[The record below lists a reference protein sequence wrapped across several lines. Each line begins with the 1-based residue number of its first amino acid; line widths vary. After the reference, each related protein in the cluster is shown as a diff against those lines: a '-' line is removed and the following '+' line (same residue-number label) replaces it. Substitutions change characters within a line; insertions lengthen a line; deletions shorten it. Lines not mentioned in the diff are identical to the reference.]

1 MFCAR
6 LCENPYYLLI
16 HKLCSR
22 KLDTP
27 TISNAERIGIVKSM
41 LSSAVDEEY
50 AKHIPNMESKNK
62 SLSLSLRQEGNV
74 AYQKQNHM
82 KAHELYTQSIAAAPM
97 DSEDLALAYAN
108 RSAALL
114 KMGLFQECI
123 IDIQHALRLG
133 YPETLCFKLFLRLGQ
148 CYRNL
153 ANKAKAAENFLLAR
167 EHLDKS
173 NLSEAERKKTS
184 EMIVTEEKAPKVK
197 PGCKVQMY
205 TSPLPSVSYGQN
217 QVAPNFSSA
226 VDIQYNTTF
235 GRHIVANRNIK
246 IGEHL
251 QTAWLTFCRHSKRKD
266 ESIKTLIINL
276 VSYYM
281 HCLGQHVILLSI
293 YICYTSRFEAIHM
306 A

>member
-1 MFCAR
+1 MFSQYSKQDDNFFDTR
-6 LCENPYYLLI
+6 YWKNPHYLQ
-16 HKLCSR
+16 KLVICSHI
-22 KLDTP
+22 LDNP

-41 LSSAVDEEY
+41 LSSLVDEKYED
-50 AKHIPNMESKNK
+50 HVLNMKPK
-62 SLSLSLRQEGNV
+62 VKKLALSFRQEGNV
-74 AYQKQNHM
+74 AYQKQNHL
-82 KAHELYTQSIAAAPM
+82 KAHELYTQSIAAAPV

-114 KMGLFQECI
+114 KMGFFQECI

-133 YPETLCFKLFLRLGQ
+133 YPKSLCFKLFLRLGQ

-173 NLSEAERKKTS
+173 NLSESERKKTS

-197 PGCKVQMY
+197 PGCKLQMY
-205 TSPLPSVSYGQN
+205 TFPVPSVSYGQN
-217 QVAPNFSSA
+217 QVAPSFSSA

-246 IGEHL
+246 VGKHYTNCMINNF
-251 QTAWLTFCRHSKRKD
+251 QTQQKTRYDSKR
-266 ESIKTLIINL
+266 T
-276 VSYYM
+276 
-281 HCLGQHVILLSI
+281 
-293 YICYTSRFEAIHM
+293 
-306 A
+306 

>member
-1 MFCAR
+1 MFSQYSTR
-6 LCENPYYLLI
+6 PENSYFCDASLYKNPHYLQKLA
-16 HKLCSR
+16 LCSR
-22 KLDTP
+22 MLGISR
-27 TISNAERIGIVKSM
+27 ISNAERIGIVKSM
-41 LSSAVDEEY
+41 LSSLVDEEY
-50 AKHIPNMESKNK
+50 AEHIPNMKSKNK

-82 KAHELYTQSIAAAPM
+82 KAHELYTCSIAAAPM

-153 ANKAKAAENFLLAR
+153 ANKAKAAENFLQAR

-173 NLSEAERKKTS
+173 NLSEKERKKTS
-184 EMIVTEEKAPKVK
+184 EMIVTEEKAPKMK

-205 TSPLPSVSYGQN
+205 TFPVPSVSYEQN
-217 QVAPNFSSA
+217 QVAPSFSSA

-246 IGEHL
+246 IGKHL
-251 QTAWLTFCRHSKRKD
+251 
-266 ESIKTLIINL
+266 
-276 VSYYM
+276 Y
-281 HCLGQHVILLSI
+281 
-293 YICYTSRFEAIHM
+293 
-306 A
+306 